1 MSGYALREGPAVG
14 IHDNLYARALYLRGF
29 EEEFAIVVADILG
42 VDSDLYYEIA
52 NRVEQELGIS
62 PGKLVVLGT
71 HTHSGPALQSYWT
84 DVEVSTLREVFVMKI
99 VEALKAATRKLT
111 EVKVADGIGELRDI
125 VVNRRS
131 PKRGPIDPRVHV
143 IAFYRDSSLEAILS
157 NYTCHAVVL
166 GANNRLISADYPGA
180 LNRTV
185 ETLTGAFSIFLNGTC
200 GDINPLTPRTVLD
213 RIYDRSVGTFDD
225 VEWMGKIL
233 ACEVVKI
240 ALSKRDIVSDADLLH
255 SCMETTLR
263 VRCPYSL
270 NEAKDI
276 VAKAQETVRRTKTS
290 SREEYYKALL
300 DLYYARVIL
309 HNTLKYCKKREITVH
324 VHGLA
329 LTREVAIVFLPSEV
343 LVEIGL
349 RIKENSPFPNT
360 IVASYAN
367 DYFGYIAPSSEYP
380 KGGYEIEYPVN
391 ILEKGEGD
399 KLIELSLKVLRT
411 LFETFD

>member
-1 MSGYALREGPAVG
+1 M
-14 IHDNLYARALYLRGF
+14 
-29 EEEFAIVVADILG
+29 
-42 VDSDLYYEIA
+42 
-52 NRVEQELGIS
+52 
-62 PGKLVVLGT
+62 
-71 HTHSGPALQSYWT
+71 
-84 DVEVSTLREVFVMKI
+84 
-99 VEALKAATRKLT
+99 
-111 EVKVADGIGELRDI
+111 
-125 VVNRRS
+125 
-131 PKRGPIDPRVHV
+131 
-143 IAFYRDSSLEAILS
+143 
-157 NYTCHAVVL
+157 
-166 GANNRLISADYPGA
+166 
-180 LNRTV
+180 
-185 ETLTGAFSIFLNGTC
+185 NGTC

-240 ALSKRDIVSDADLLH
+240 ALSKRGIVSDADLLH
-255 SCMETTLR
+255 SCIETTLK

-270 NEAKDI
+270 NEARDM
-276 VAKAQETVRRTKTS
+276 VVKAQEEVKKTKTS

-309 HNTLKYCKKREITVH
+309 HKTLKYCKKGEITIY

-349 RIKENSPFPNT
+349 KIKENSPFPNT
-360 IVASYAN
+360 IVASYTN

-380 KGGYEIEYPVN
+380 KGGYEVEYPVN

-399 KLIELSLKVLRT
+399 KLIELSLKVLRN
-411 LFETFD
+411 LSETFD